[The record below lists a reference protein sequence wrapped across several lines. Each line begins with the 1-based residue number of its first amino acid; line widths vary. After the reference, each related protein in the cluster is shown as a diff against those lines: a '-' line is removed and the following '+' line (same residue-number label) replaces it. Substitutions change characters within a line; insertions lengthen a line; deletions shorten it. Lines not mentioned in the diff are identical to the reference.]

1 MRDEQARTLSQR
13 AAAPGPASAV
23 ASGYPRPVFPGERD
37 RSGVTFLHRTDGSS
51 VTVSTQPGG
60 AEGDRVVVL
69 RLQSPL
75 LDAVNA
81 VYLRP
86 AEADRLA
93 DGLAHAAEVTRRD
106 IAAGGAGDRVRSD
119 GDEARREPAGQRVV
133 VAGEG
138 TSAEGLCAVLAEL
151 PPGASLRD
159 FSSDADLSLVFA
171 LPATDAG
178 PEAG

>member
-1 MRDEQARTLSQR
+1 MASSHPTL
-13 AAAPGPASAV
+13 A
-23 ASGYPRPVFPGERD
+23 FPGERD

-60 AEGDRVVVL
+60 ATGDRVVLL

-93 DGLAHAAEVTRRD
+93 DGLTHAAEVTRRD
-106 IAAGGAGDRVRSD
+106 LAAGGAADRVRTD
-119 GDEARREPAGQRVV
+119 GEEARRAPAGRRVV
-133 VAGEG
+133 VVGEG
-138 TSAEGLCAVLAEL
+138 TSAQGLCAVLAEL

-171 LPATDAG
+171 LPAPDAG
-178 PEAG
+178 PEPG